1 MAFCADKR
9 TGSNSKTNNRTKLI
23 VNPLHFIAVGCYGE
37 YLVVAVLGAIDAVVH
52 GSIFVN
58 PMSDIDVVMSINAAH
73 QSRELQRIIIE
84 HTRDVIV
91 ELIAIW
97 RRMHDD
103 DGAVEIG
110 RVSRYL
116 ALHIVEIRHG
126 SHAVVFHRI
135 GVDAKELDTTDDET
149 EVPGAEH
156 PFVGLVT
163 CTQKIMIAQ
172 QYDMGRIEVSKYVA
186 EHPEL
191 IGCSRIGHIAAM
203 NYEIDILTSV
213 DVCYLGF
220 GLGVPLMR
228 IADEGNTQRIAK
240 VVELP
245 DACYLCRIDIV
256 LAMQVHVV
264 GMHVENA
271 LTSNQHA
278 SCQKSEAG

>member
-1 MAFCADKR
+1 M
-9 TGSNSKTNNRTKLI
+9 
-23 VNPLHFIAVGCYGE
+23 
-37 YLVVAVLGAIDAVVH
+37 
-52 GSIFVN
+52 
-58 PMSDIDVVMSINAAH
+58 VMSINAAH

-213 DVCYLGF
+213 DIGYLSF

-228 IADEGNTQRIAK
+228 IADKGNTQRITGIVKLTNA
-240 VVELP
+240 
-245 DACYLCRIDIV
+245 YNLCCIDIV
-256 LAMQVHVV
+256 FSMQVHIV

-271 LTSNQHA
+271 LTRTEKTARQKGGTNQ
-278 SCQKSEAG
+278 SKSQE